1 MKCKHCGAEIGLEEN
16 YCRYCGQPNDQAL
29 RHTQDMTNYHRRY
42 AATETAVVSRT
53 KRYSQIIL
61 RAALILVILIAT
73 IVMYL
78 VAENAYSIPETIR
91 RREANRNPKKTIA
104 ASMAPP
110 TEKRLNIF
118 LSLTFLKASTLL
130 SIS

>member
-61 RAALILVILIAT
+61 RAARIHPESSGKRYPQLRLQDAAHPWSYV
-73 IVMYL
+73 
-78 VAENAYSIPETIR
+78 VARLEEVKPIP
-91 RREANRNPKKTIA
+91 K
-104 ASMAPP
+104 
-110 TEKRLNIF
+110 
-118 LSLTFLKASTLL
+118 
-130 SIS
+130 